1 MEKEKLYQLK
11 SEANQIN
18 PILNIGKN
26 GVTDTLI
33 EELNKQIK
41 ANRLV
46 KVRVL
51 KSAEE
56 GKDCKGYRR
65 RNCKRYKIH
74 TDRGTWKDRGSIQ
87 VKNSERRN
95 YLFLCFGFWAA
106 FSNKKPAFYFNTNN
120 FLSFKMKNKVFL

>member
-1 MEKEKLYQLK
+1 MEKEKLYRLK
-11 SEANQIN
+11 AQANQLS

-26 GVTDTLI
+26 GVTETLI

-56 GKDCKGYRR
+56 GKDLNAIAEEIAAATRSTLIEIRGRTVVLYR
-65 RNCKRYKIH
+65 
-74 TDRGTWKDRGSIQ
+74 
-87 VKNSERRN
+87 
-95 YLFLCFGFWAA
+95 
-106 FSNKKPAFYFNTNN
+106 
-120 FLSFKMKNKVFL
+120 

>member
-11 SEANQIN
+11 SDANKIS

-26 GVTDTLI
+26 GVTETLI

-46 KVRVL
+46 KVKVL

-56 GKDCKGYRR
+56 GKDLNIIADELAKATRSTLIDVRGRTVVLYR
-65 RNCKRYKIH
+65 
-74 TDRGTWKDRGSIQ
+74 
-87 VKNSERRN
+87 
-95 YLFLCFGFWAA
+95 
-106 FSNKKPAFYFNTNN
+106 
-120 FLSFKMKNKVFL
+120 

>member
-11 SEANQIN
+11 SDANKIS

-46 KVRVL
+46 KVKVL

-56 GKDCKGYRR
+56 GKDLKIIADELAVATRSTLIDVRGRTVVLYR
-65 RNCKRYKIH
+65 
-74 TDRGTWKDRGSIQ
+74 
-87 VKNSERRN
+87 
-95 YLFLCFGFWAA
+95 
-106 FSNKKPAFYFNTNN
+106 
-120 FLSFKMKNKVFL
+120 

>member
-1 MEKEKLYQLK
+1 MEKERLYQLK
-11 SEANQIN
+11 SEANQIS

-46 KVRVL
+46 KVKVL

-56 GKDCKGYRR
+56 GKEVKAIAEEIADATKSTLIEVRGRTVVLYR
-65 RNCKRYKIH
+65 
-74 TDRGTWKDRGSIQ
+74 
-87 VKNSERRN
+87 
-95 YLFLCFGFWAA
+95 
-106 FSNKKPAFYFNTNN
+106 
-120 FLSFKMKNKVFL
+120 

>member
-1 MEKEKLYQLK
+1 MEKEKLYRLK
-11 SEANQIN
+11 AQANQLS

-46 KVRVL
+46 KIKVL

-56 GKDCKGYRR
+56 GKDLEAIAEEIAAATRSTLIEIRGRTVVLYR
-65 RNCKRYKIH
+65 
-74 TDRGTWKDRGSIQ
+74 
-87 VKNSERRN
+87 
-95 YLFLCFGFWAA
+95 
-106 FSNKKPAFYFNTNN
+106 
-120 FLSFKMKNKVFL
+120 

>member
-1 MEKEKLYQLK
+1 MEKEKLYRLK
-11 SEANQIN
+11 AQANQLS

-56 GKDCKGYRR
+56 GKDLNAIAEEIAASTRSTLIEIRGRTVVLYR
-65 RNCKRYKIH
+65 
-74 TDRGTWKDRGSIQ
+74 
-87 VKNSERRN
+87 
-95 YLFLCFGFWAA
+95 
-106 FSNKKPAFYFNTNN
+106 
-120 FLSFKMKNKVFL
+120 

>member
-1 MEKEKLYQLK
+1 VRKAMDKERLYQLK
-11 SEANQIN
+11 SEANQLN

-51 KSAEE
+51 RSAEE
-56 GKDCKGYRR
+56 EKDVKEIAEEIASATRSTLIEVRGRTVVLYR
-65 RNCKRYKIH
+65 
-74 TDRGTWKDRGSIQ
+74 
-87 VKNSERRN
+87 
-95 YLFLCFGFWAA
+95 
-106 FSNKKPAFYFNTNN
+106 
-120 FLSFKMKNKVFL
+120 

>member
-1 MEKEKLYQLK
+1 MEKEKLYRLK
-11 SEANQIN
+11 AQANQLS

-46 KVRVL
+46 KVRIL

-56 GKDCKGYRR
+56 GKDLNAIAEEIAASTRSTLIEIRGRTVVLYR
-65 RNCKRYKIH
+65 
-74 TDRGTWKDRGSIQ
+74 
-87 VKNSERRN
+87 
-95 YLFLCFGFWAA
+95 
-106 FSNKKPAFYFNTNN
+106 
-120 FLSFKMKNKVFL
+120 

>member
-11 SEANQIN
+11 SEANQID

-33 EELNKQIK
+33 EELSKQIK

-56 GKDCKGYRR
+56 EKDLKAIAEEIATATRSTLIEVRGRTVVLYR
-65 RNCKRYKIH
+65 
-74 TDRGTWKDRGSIQ
+74 
-87 VKNSERRN
+87 
-95 YLFLCFGFWAA
+95 
-106 FSNKKPAFYFNTNN
+106 
-120 FLSFKMKNKVFL
+120 

>member
-11 SEANQIN
+11 SDASKLN

-46 KVRVL
+46 KVKVL

-56 GKDCKGYRR
+56 GKDLKTIADELAEATRSTLIDVRGRTVVLYR
-65 RNCKRYKIH
+65 
-74 TDRGTWKDRGSIQ
+74 
-87 VKNSERRN
+87 
-95 YLFLCFGFWAA
+95 
-106 FSNKKPAFYFNTNN
+106 
-120 FLSFKMKNKVFL
+120 

>member
-1 MEKEKLYQLK
+1 MEKERLYQLK
-11 SEANQIN
+11 SEANQIS
-18 PILNIGKN
+18 PVLNIGKN

-56 GKDCKGYRR
+56 GKDVKAIAEEIANATRSTLIEIRGRTVVLYR
-65 RNCKRYKIH
+65 
-74 TDRGTWKDRGSIQ
+74 
-87 VKNSERRN
+87 
-95 YLFLCFGFWAA
+95 
-106 FSNKKPAFYFNTNN
+106 
-120 FLSFKMKNKVFL
+120 

>member
-1 MEKEKLYQLK
+1 MEKEKLYRLK
-11 SEANQIN
+11 AEANQIS

-56 GKDCKGYRR
+56 GKDLKAIAEEIAGATRSTLIEVRGRTVVLYR
-65 RNCKRYKIH
+65 
-74 TDRGTWKDRGSIQ
+74 
-87 VKNSERRN
+87 
-95 YLFLCFGFWAA
+95 
-106 FSNKKPAFYFNTNN
+106 
-120 FLSFKMKNKVFL
+120 

>member
-11 SEANQIN
+11 SDANKIS

-26 GVTDTLI
+26 GITDNLI

-46 KVRVL
+46 KVKVL

-56 GKDCKGYRR
+56 GKDLKTIADELAEATRSTLIDVRGRTVVLYR
-65 RNCKRYKIH
+65 
-74 TDRGTWKDRGSIQ
+74 
-87 VKNSERRN
+87 
-95 YLFLCFGFWAA
+95 
-106 FSNKKPAFYFNTNN
+106 
-120 FLSFKMKNKVFL
+120 

>member
-11 SEANQIN
+11 SDANKIS

-26 GVTDTLI
+26 GVTETLI
-33 EELNKQIK
+33 EELNKKLK

-56 GKDCKGYRR
+56 GKDLKTIADEIAEATRSTLIDVRGRTVVLYR
-65 RNCKRYKIH
+65 
-74 TDRGTWKDRGSIQ
+74 
-87 VKNSERRN
+87 
-95 YLFLCFGFWAA
+95 
-106 FSNKKPAFYFNTNN
+106 
-120 FLSFKMKNKVFL
+120 

>member
-1 MEKEKLYQLK
+1 MEKEKLYRLK
-11 SEANQIN
+11 AEANQLS

-56 GKDCKGYRR
+56 GKDLKAIAEEIATATRSTLVEVRGRTVVLYR
-65 RNCKRYKIH
+65 
-74 TDRGTWKDRGSIQ
+74 
-87 VKNSERRN
+87 
-95 YLFLCFGFWAA
+95 
-106 FSNKKPAFYFNTNN
+106 
-120 FLSFKMKNKVFL
+120 

>member
-1 MEKEKLYQLK
+1 MEKERLYQLK

-26 GVTDTLI
+26 GVTDALI

-46 KVRVL
+46 KVRIL

-56 GKDCKGYRR
+56 EKDLNAIAEEISEATRSTLIEVRGRTVVLYR
-65 RNCKRYKIH
+65 
-74 TDRGTWKDRGSIQ
+74 
-87 VKNSERRN
+87 
-95 YLFLCFGFWAA
+95 
-106 FSNKKPAFYFNTNN
+106 
-120 FLSFKMKNKVFL
+120 

>member
-1 MEKEKLYQLK
+1 MEKEKLYRLRA
-11 SEANQIN
+11 EANQLS

-26 GVTDTLI
+26 GITDTLV

-56 GKDCKGYRR
+56 GKDLKAIAEEIAAATRSTVIEVRGRTIVLYR
-65 RNCKRYKIH
+65 
-74 TDRGTWKDRGSIQ
+74 
-87 VKNSERRN
+87 
-95 YLFLCFGFWAA
+95 
-106 FSNKKPAFYFNTNN
+106 
-120 FLSFKMKNKVFL
+120 

>member
-1 MEKEKLYQLK
+1 MDKERLYQLK
-11 SEANQIN
+11 SEANQLN

-51 KSAEE
+51 RSAEE
-56 GKDCKGYRR
+56 EKDVKEIAEEIASATRSTLIEVRGRTVVLYR
-65 RNCKRYKIH
+65 
-74 TDRGTWKDRGSIQ
+74 
-87 VKNSERRN
+87 
-95 YLFLCFGFWAA
+95 
-106 FSNKKPAFYFNTNN
+106 
-120 FLSFKMKNKVFL
+120 

>member
-1 MEKEKLYQLK
+1 MQKEMLYRLK
-11 SEANQIN
+11 SEANQIT

-41 ANRLV
+41 AKRLV

-56 GKDCKGYRR
+56 GKDVKVIAEEIATATRSTLIEVRGRTVVLYR
-65 RNCKRYKIH
+65 
-74 TDRGTWKDRGSIQ
+74 
-87 VKNSERRN
+87 
-95 YLFLCFGFWAA
+95 
-106 FSNKKPAFYFNTNN
+106 
-120 FLSFKMKNKVFL
+120 

>member
-1 MEKEKLYQLK
+1 MEKEKLYRLRA
-11 SEANQIN
+11 EANQLS

-56 GKDCKGYRR
+56 GKDLKAIAEEIAAATRSTLIDIRGRTVVLYR
-65 RNCKRYKIH
+65 
-74 TDRGTWKDRGSIQ
+74 
-87 VKNSERRN
+87 
-95 YLFLCFGFWAA
+95 
-106 FSNKKPAFYFNTNN
+106 
-120 FLSFKMKNKVFL
+120 